1 MNNFSAPANPRLIKL
16 SKGKG
21 KEFKKAI
28 DDAIDE
34 IKELEDSF
42 EKMLERMNNSI
53 IQEKKAYALALQA
66 QMNPHF

>member
-1 MNNFSAPANPRLIKL
+1 MML
-16 SKGKG
+16 
-21 KEFKKAI
+21 
-28 DDAIDE
+28 IDE

-66 QMNPHF
+66 QMNPHFLYNMLAVISSAGK